1 MPFQRNLTGI
11 VTAVAFAALVAACQ
25 DNAGPGQGALS
36 QPQADSLAEQMVV
49 EADAE
54 NDAATSS
61 SGTGFSVMTS
71 DASLSSACVPTVAP
85 LPVVNTDG
93 DRAPDSIRITFANCA
108 NSYPLFTDSIKGSI
122 DLIDPTPAVAGANIR
137 SVFTNLMHKRV
148 FTISGLFTS
157 VTLNG
162 TRLASRTTSVLQH
175 TVTNFSTD
183 FVFRNGATANHT
195 RTWSSTFTADV
206 AASIAFDAP
215 LPAGTWN
222 IAGTSTWTR
231 GARSHQVTVTTN
243 PALHFNP
250 SCTTA
255 PRFDAGTLTAVVTRG
270 GNTTTVTVQFTACG
284 TYTVTRS

>member
-1 MPFQRNLTGI
+1 MPFHRNLAA
-11 VTAVAFAALVAACQ
+11 TAVAVTFAAFLAACQ
-25 DNAGPGQGALS
+25 DGSGPGQGSLS
-36 QPQADSLAEQMVV
+36 QSQADSLAEQIVL

-54 NDAATSS
+54 NDAATASDGS
-61 SGTGFSVMTS
+61 GFSALT
-71 DASLSSACVPTVAP
+71 DASVSSVCVPTVAP

-93 DRAPDSIRITFANCA
+93 DRAPDSIRISFANCA

-148 FTISGLFTS
+148 FTVSGLFTS

-162 TRLASRTTSVLQH
+162 ARLAARTPSTLQH

-183 FVFRNGATANHT
+183 FVFRNGATANRT
-195 RTWSSTFTADV
+195 RSGSSTFTADV
-206 AASIAFDAP
+206 AGTIAFDAP

-231 GARSHQVTVTTN
+231 GSRSHQVTVTTN
-243 PALHFNP
+243 PPLHFNP

-270 GNTTTVTVQFTACG
+270 GNTTTVTVNFTACG